1 MMKQRSL
8 VYLSI
13 AMMIVLLMGCEGK
26 DLPVSAQMNEPAE
39 KVQPIAQDIMDSKGS
54 KMGTATFTQ
63 LAKGVQV
70 DVKVAGLKPGLHG
83 IHIHETGK
91 CEQPDFKSAGGHFNP
106 SMKEHGFDNPN
117 GEHAGDIPNL
127 VAGPDGTAEAQF
139 VVTTVTLQKGVP
151 NSLLKGGGTA
161 LIIHA
166 DPDDMHT
173 NPAGNA
179 GDRIGCAV
187 IR

>member
-1 MMKQRSL
+1 MKLRNIFLL
-8 VYLSI
+8 VFS
-13 AMMIVLLMGCEGK
+13 VLLILLVSCEGK

-91 CEQPDFKSAGGHFNP
+91 CEQPDFKSAGGI
-106 SMKEHGFDNPN
+106 S
-117 GEHAGDIPNL
+117 
-127 VAGPDGTAEAQF
+127 
-139 VVTTVTLQKGVP
+139 TLQ
-151 NSLLKGGGTA
+151 
-161 LIIHA
+161 
-166 DPDDMHT
+166 
-173 NPAGNA
+173 
-179 GDRIGCAV
+179 
-187 IR
+187 